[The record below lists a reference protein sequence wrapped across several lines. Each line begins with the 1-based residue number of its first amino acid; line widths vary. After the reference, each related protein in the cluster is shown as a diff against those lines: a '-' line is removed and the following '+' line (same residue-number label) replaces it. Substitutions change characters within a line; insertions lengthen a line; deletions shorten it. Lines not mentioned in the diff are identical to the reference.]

1 MKKLKD
7 VNLKDF
13 AILTA
18 VAFAWS
24 KLGLGAS
31 VEEFLQ
37 TTRIVPAR
45 EVHTDFPEDWKATPK
60 DGAYNKQ
67 NPLPGYTF
75 GGDYGPWF
83 LWEPVR

>member
-24 KLGLGAS
+24 KLGLGAAVAAATEFMPGS
-31 VEEFLQ
+31 V
-37 TTRIVPAR
+37 TGTVPLK
-45 EVHTDFPEDWKATPK
+45 P
-60 DGAYNKQ
+60 DGTCPAGWVKV
-67 NPLPGYTF
+67 
-75 GGDYGPWF
+75 GDKC
-83 LWEPVR
+83 VRL